1 MNIGFAPCGF
11 TLKEIISKLIA
22 LGGINKNG
30 YDLLDIPTALYWY
43 IDSRSGEIRCNSRN
57 ILDVRLNPHD
67 IPEKINQIVDLPEEM
82 RIYLVKKQ
90 IKAGNVGN
98 LKVLTQN
105 IAADKSHGGFNWKD
119 TPEGAEFWDDFFSGK
134 YFLYY
139 TLNYKQNETKL
150 QGEET
155 SIGRSENI
163 TGSGIRCE
171 RRKPTIASGHL
182 RDRKAI
188 KC

>member
-1 MNIGFAPCGF
+1 MKIGFAPCGL
-11 TLKEIISKLIA
+11 TTKAIVKKLIA
-22 LGGINKNG
+22 LGGVNNIKLGLIN
-30 YDLLDIPTALYWY
+30 IPTSLYWY
-43 IDSRSGEIRCNSRN
+43 IDSISGEIRCDSRN
-57 ILDVRLNPHD
+57 VLDVRLNLND

-82 RIYLVKKQ
+82 RICLVKKQ

-105 IAADKSHGGFNWKD
+105 IAADKSHGGFNWED

-134 YFLYY
+134 YYLYY
-139 TLNYKQNETKL
+139 TLNYKQNETEL
-150 QGEET
+150 QDKT
-155 SIGRSENI
+155 ASIRRSENI

-171 RRKPTIASGHL
+171 RRKPTIAGGHL

-188 KC
+188 KF